1 MKCEQIE
8 DIVMD
13 AVQRGMVNVIST
25 DASGF
30 DSNCHRELKEI
41 VCSPIEEAFMDAVED
56 MIMNGRFYTHMD
68 EGLKRKLAKGLRE
81 AYLRRDF
88 ELIIPA
94 PGIDLSY
101 PLTQR

>member
-13 AVQRGMVNVIST
+13 AVQKGMVNVIST

-41 VCSPIEEAFMDAVED
+41 VCSPIE
-56 MIMNGRFYTHMD
+56 
-68 EGLKRKLAKGLRE
+68 
-81 AYLRRDF
+81 
-88 ELIIPA
+88 
-94 PGIDLSY
+94 
-101 PLTQR
+101 